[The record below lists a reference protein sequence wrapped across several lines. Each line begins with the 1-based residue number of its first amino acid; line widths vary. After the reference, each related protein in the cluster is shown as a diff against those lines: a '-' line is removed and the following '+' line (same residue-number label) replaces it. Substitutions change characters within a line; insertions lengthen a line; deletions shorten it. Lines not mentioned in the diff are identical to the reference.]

1 MRAWILERPGDDLGL
16 RDLDEPGVR
25 PGGVLLEMLAVHVPA
40 YTDVVAAGPRG
51 TVATPLVFGVG
62 GVGRVLAVADDVLG
76 LAPGDVVAHVGLLC
90 SGDVADPQEIL
101 VGWTGIGGRG
111 EVTPT
116 VVAMRERWRD
126 GTFAERVVAPK
137 EVLVRLPGAEE
148 VAPERLALLGWFA
161 IAAEA
166 LERTG
171 IAAGDAVAVLGATGQ
186 LGSAGVRL
194 ALARGASRVVAVGR
208 NEAALARLAAL
219 DARVTTVP
227 LADRAATAAAITAA
241 GEVDVVLDALGAAPS
256 PDPTL
261 AGYDA
266 LRPGGTMVLV
276 GGVRQDLTLPYGDV
290 MRRRLTIRGSWM
302 FTPATMLRVWRAVR
316 GGALDL
322 GDVEVRTVGLGDPAA
337 ALALAAQTGGDG
349 FVVLVPSAG
358 DPPSGRPRLP

>member
-1 MRAWILERPGDDLGL
+1 MRAWTLEHPGDGL
-16 RDLDEPGVR
+16 RLRELDEPDLR
-25 PGGVLLEMLAVHVPA
+25 AGGVLLQVLAAHVPA

-51 TVATPLVFGVG
+51 RVPTPLVLGAG

-76 LAPGDVVAHVGLLC
+76 LAPGDIVAHTVLLS
-90 SGDVADPQEIL
+90 SGDVADPQEVL

-116 VVAMRERWRD
+116 VVAMQDRWRD

-137 EVLVRLPGAEE
+137 ETLVRLPGAGG
-148 VAPERLALLGWFA
+148 AGPERLALLGWFA
-161 IAAEA
+161 IAAEG
-166 LERTG
+166 LERASVT
-171 IAAGDAVAVLGATGQ
+171 AGDAVAVLGATGQ
-186 LGSAGVRL
+186 LGGAGVRL

-208 NEAALARLAAL
+208 DEAALARLAAL
-219 DARVTTVP
+219 DPRVTTVP
-227 LADRAATAAAITAA
+227 LADRTATAAGITAD
-241 GEVDVVLDALGAAPS
+241 GEVDVVLDALGAVPS

-276 GGVRQDLTLPYGDV
+276 GGVRQDLALPYGDL

-302 FTPATMLRVWRAVR
+302 FPPETMLRVWRAVR

-322 GDVEVRTVGLGDPAA
+322 ADVEVRTVGLDDPAG
-337 ALALAAQTGGDG
+337 ALALASETGGRG
-349 FVVLVPSAG
+349 FVVLVP
-358 DPPSGRPRLP
+358 

>member
-1 MRAWILERPGDDLGL
+1 MRAWTLEHPGDGL
-16 RDLDEPGVR
+16 RLRELDEPEVR

-40 YTDVVAAGPRG
+40 YTDAVAAGPRG
-51 TVATPLVFGVG
+51 FVPTPLVFGVG
-62 GVGRVLAVADDVLG
+62 GVGRVLAVGDDVFG
-76 LAPGDVVAHVGLLC
+76 LAPGDVVAHVGLLS
-90 SGDVADPQEIL
+90 SGDVVDPQEIL

-111 EVTPT
+111 EATPT
-116 VVAMRERWRD
+116 VAAMQDRWRD

-137 EVLVRLPGAEE
+137 EALVRLPGAEA

-166 LERTG
+166 LDRSG

-208 NEAALARLAAL
+208 NETALARLAAL
-219 DARVTTVP
+219 DPRVTAVP
-227 LADRAATAAAITAA
+227 LADRAGTAAAITAG
-241 GEVDVVLDALGAAPS
+241 GEVDVVLDALGAVAS

-276 GGVRQDLTLPYGDV
+276 GGVRQDLALPYGDL

-302 FTPATMLRVWRAVR
+302 FTHGTALRVWRSVR

-322 GDVEVRTVGLGDPAA
+322 DDVEVRTVGLDDPAA
-337 ALALAAQTGGDG
+337 ALALASETGGDA
-349 FVVLVPSAG
+349 FVVLVP
-358 DPPSGRPRLP
+358 PL

>member
-1 MRAWILERPGDDLGL
+1 MRAWTLERPGADLTRSEL
-16 RDLDEPGVR
+16 PEPELR
-25 PGGVLLEMLAVHVPA
+25 PGGVLLEILAVHVPA

-51 TVATPLVFGVG
+51 RVPTPLVFGVG
-62 GVGRVLAVADDVLG
+62 GVGRVLGVAEDVLG
-76 LAPGDVVAHVGLLC
+76 LTPGDLVAHVGLLS
-90 SGDVADPQEIL
+90 SGDVVDPQEIL

-116 VVAMRERWRD
+116 VTAMQDRWRD

-137 EVLVRLPGAEE
+137 EVLVRLPGAEA

-166 LERTG
+166 LDRSG

-186 LGSAGVRL
+186 LGGAGVRL
-194 ALARGASRVVAVGR
+194 ALSRGASRVVAVGR

-219 DARVTTVP
+219 DPRVRTVP
-227 LADRAATAAAITAA
+227 LTDRADTAAAITAE
-241 GEVDVVLDALGAAPS
+241 GEVDVVVDALGAVGS

-276 GGVRQDLTLPYGDV
+276 GGVRQDLALPYGDLV
-290 MRRRLTIRGSWM
+290 HRRLTLRGSWM
-302 FTPATMLRVWRAVR
+302 FTPTTLLRVYRAMLA
-316 GGALDL
+316 GALEVEDL
-322 GDVEVRTVGLGDPAA
+322 DVRTVGLDDPAA
-337 ALALAAQTGGDG
+337 ALALAAKTGGDG
-349 FVVLVPSAG
+349 FVVLVP
-358 DPPSGRPRLP
+358 